1 MSAPSDEGG
10 VIGLEV
16 TSTPVDDVPDWLKYH
31 RSERVT
37 EYDSSKYDWNSLLT
51 DLLHTPEWASS
62 NRPIHVIHKTRDGET
77 NGLPAEPPRWRK
89 LTHAFR
95 HAGWKMPPAWAKALR
110 PGEEKRSFT
119 LLQKETYYL
128 NFLEAYKAFVTNE
141 IAPTCGDPNG
151 VVFQSPPTIRVA
163 MPSKA
168 PTIQLH
174 CDSQY
179 DRHQSGEINF
189 WVPVGK
195 VFGFNCLRV
204 ESKPNAADYIP
215 IELTEHEYL
224 RFDGY
229 NCRHFTVPNDTDYT
243 RISFDFRVVPV
254 SLYKEFT
261 SANKRKSGKIG
272 DYKTM
277 RTGPVKLRDFD
288 QSKDKVIRLANGSRG
303 DIKGN

>member
-1 MSAPSDEGG
+1 M
-10 VIGLEV
+10 
-16 TSTPVDDVPDWLKYH
+16 
-31 RSERVT
+31 
-37 EYDSSKYDWNSLLT
+37 
-51 DLLHTPEWASS
+51 
-62 NRPIHVIHKTRDGET
+62 
-77 NGLPAEPPRWRK
+77 
-89 LTHAFR
+89 
-95 HAGWKMPPAWAKALR
+95 
-110 PGEEKRSFT
+110 
-119 LLQKETYYL
+119 
-128 NFLEAYKAFVTNE
+128 
-141 IAPTCGDPNG
+141 
-151 VVFQSPPTIRVA
+151 
-163 MPSKA
+163 
-168 PTIQLH
+168 
-174 CDSQY
+174 
-179 DRHQSGEINF
+179 
-189 WVPVGK
+189 GK